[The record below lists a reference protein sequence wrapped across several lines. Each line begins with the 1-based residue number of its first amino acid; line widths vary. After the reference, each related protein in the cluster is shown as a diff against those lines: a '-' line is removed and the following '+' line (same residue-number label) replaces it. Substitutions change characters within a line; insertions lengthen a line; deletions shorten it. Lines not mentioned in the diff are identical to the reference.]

1 MKRFLLKSL
10 AFVMMIGYSFSIFA
24 ATTPAANDG
33 KWYYVKS
40 QRYESGKGPFWTIG
54 TDKVVPDAMTKSNSQ
69 KFTLISI
76 GAEGK
81 VGVQA
86 YGTDGTD
93 GLKFA
98 GTTWTSTG
106 AATGWT
112 LTSNVVSGVQGWAF
126 PGENAG
132 IHQGASGWSWEVR
145 AGGWYDITDFC
156 TFFFYEARVDINLQI
171 AIDDAIAFKN
181 GVVIGTGVG
190 QTPQSAVDNFQT
202 AITTASGT
210 LNSTNE
216 TDIQNAISAL
226 ATATTTLKE
235 AKVPIVTSSTES
247 APVWYL
253 IKNVNRGG
261 KGSTV
266 FTTTPNGRLEGT
278 SVANSIP
285 ADGSGTGSAATKLNH
300 LFRFEKQGDDS
311 YKMINAAQP
320 TNEVLRT
327 ANGGGSSQEVKC
339 GTPNGSTWN
348 INLIGYNA
356 TLEVN
361 EVKFV
366 GVQVNTIW
374 HMAGHFAVVS
384 WDGGSNTPSAW
395 YVEQYTGDV
404 SALYQVQ
411 YDALSVQYAA
421 IADTN
426 GDPIAPYSIGT
437 EPGQYDATK
446 FNAMKTA
453 YSNMTTAGVSSPSIV
468 TLLTALTNAIADFKA
483 SKVQPVAYG
492 GTVSEGVKYTL
503 QLVQSGAANDGYYL
517 TNPRTD
523 ANNGTDGTRPYA
535 TFSQDIDET
544 TTTWY
549 FVPST
554 TAGKYVITSNRRANE
569 YVDEEGRVRDA
580 SGYADNTWTTKTLMQ
595 NTLVYDNGTSLLIV
609 KIDNNS
615 NFFNVASTAGATL
628 GRNASTWST
637 FRVSP
642 YSGTSVKKNF
652 NTSSLAVRVSNRI
665 ITVDNVDNFEVYSI
679 SGQQMNHKAALQ
691 NGVYI
696 VKAGDAV
703 QKVLVK

>member
-1 MKRFLLKSL
+1 
-10 AFVMMIGYSFSIFA
+10 MMIGYSFSIFA
-24 ATTPAANDG
+24 ASTPAVDDG
-33 KWYYVKS
+33 KWYYIKS
-40 QRYESGKGPFWTIG
+40 QRFNSGGPWWTFDPA
-54 TDKVVPDAMTKSNSQ
+54 TSFVVPGALTKADTQ
-69 KFTLISI
+69 KFTLVSV
-76 GAEGK
+76 GTEGK
-81 VGVQA
+81 VTIKENSGKLFSA
-86 YGTDGTD
+86 LAHGTATGN
-93 GLKFA
+93 
-98 GTTWTSTG
+98 WTSEG

-112 LTSNVVSGVQGWAF
+112 LTSNVVNGIQGWAF
-126 PGENAG
+126 PGENSG
-132 IHQGASGWSWEVR
+132 IHQGSGSWTWKIST
-145 AGGWYDITDFC
+145 GWYDLADNC
-156 TFFFYEARVDINLQI
+156 TFFFYEAIADASLNI
-171 AIDDAIAFKN
+171 AIDDASVLKSS
-181 GVVIGTGVG
+181 VVVGDGVG
-190 QTPQSAVDNFQT
+190 QTPQSAVDAYQA
-202 AITTASGT
+202 AIDAAKTTLG
-210 LNSTNE
+210 ST
-216 TDIQNAISAL
+216 DAGAIQSAIDAL
-226 ATATTTLKE
+226 AAATVTFKA
-235 AKVPIVTSSTES
+235 AKVPIVQSSTEN

-285 ADGSGTGSAATKLNH
+285 ADGSGTGGAATKLNH
-300 LFRFEKQGDDS
+300 LFRFEKQGDGS

-327 ANGGGSSQEVKC
+327 AAGGGSSQEVKC

-348 INLIGYNA
+348 ISLIGYNA
-356 TLEVN
+356 TLAVN

-374 HMAGHFAVVS
+374 HMAGHYAVVS
-384 WDGGSNTPSAW
+384 WDGGSNSPSAW

-411 YDALSVQYAA
+411 YNALSAQYAA
-421 IADTN
+421 IVDVN
-426 GDPIAPYSIGT
+426 GNPIAPYSIGT
-437 EPGQYDATK
+437 EPGQYDSNK

-453 YSNMTTAGVSSPSIV
+453 YSNMTTAGVSSPNIV
-468 TLLTALTNAIADFKA
+468 SLLTALTNAIADFNA

-523 ANNGTDGTRPYA
+523 ANNGTDSNRPYA

-544 TTTWY
+544 TTSWY

-554 TAGKYVITSNRRANE
+554 TAGKYVITSNRRTNE
-569 YVDEEGRVRDA
+569 YIDEEGRVRDA
-580 SGYADNTWTTKTLMQ
+580 SGYADNTWTTKTLLQ
-595 NTLVYDNGTSLLIV
+595 NTLVYQDGTSLLIV

-628 GRNASTWST
+628 ARNASTWST

-642 YSGTSVKKNF
+642 YSSTGVNKNNDASALSV
-652 NTSSLAVRVSNRI
+652 RISNRVI
-665 ITVDNVDNFEVYSI
+665 SVDGIDNFEVYSI

-696 VKAGDAV
+696 VKAGEAV